1 VLSVPGSLSSLCTAD
16 SGAGQTI
23 WPRRGVFCRVPQSD
37 AELVNICVSPQ
48 EMAGQ
53 DDRTECGE
61 AKSDKAENGVD
72 EAKEDWAD
80 ALGNEANDD
89 VWLCVLLASGLRT
102 VFGTHWTQLGPN
114 HEGTGREQ

>member
-1 VLSVPGSLSSLCTAD
+1 
-16 SGAGQTI
+16 
-23 WPRRGVFCRVPQSD
+23 
-37 AELVNICVSPQ
+37 LVNICVSPQ

-53 DDRTECGE
+53 NDRTECGE

-89 VWLCVLLASGLRT
+89 VWLCVLLESGFRT

-114 HEGTGREQ
+114 NEGTGREQ